1 MKLPTFQFPHISR
14 RIPEQ
19 FILWL
24 SLLLLLYVNIYAKNT
39 IASDI
44 VNTLP
49 VLLKPN
55 SAQAHINFAQ
65 SLWNKGQTT
74 EAKQEARIA
83 HELNTHT
90 GVLGA
95 STDVS
100 TLLANW
106 ESAPIKLQSGLDMWK
121 NIIRTHPDYADAFV
135 MAAVYAYQLGN
146 THEAKNFINQAVTL
160 NPVSPIIRQFSSII
174 Q

>member
-1 MKLPTFQFPHISR
+1 MKLPVLPFPHISR

-24 SLLLLLYVNIYAKNT
+24 SLLLLLYANIYAKNT

-55 SAQAHINFAQ
+55 SAEAHINFAQ

-74 EAKQEARIA
+74 EAKQEAIIA
-83 HELNTHT
+83 QELNAHT
-90 GVLGA
+90 VILGA
-95 STDVS
+95 STDIK
-100 TLLANW
+100 TLLTDW
-106 ESAPIKLQSGLDMWK
+106 ESAPIKLQSGLDVWK

-146 THEAKNFINQAVTL
+146 INEAKNFINQAVTL
-160 NPVSPIIRQFSSII
+160 NPASPIIRQFSSII